1 MNAVSRHILPLF
13 AFVTITALSGCVV
26 PTVSL
31 HSFREVSVTI
41 TEANSGTPVALVPFR
56 VHYEYSPADSPIV
69 YHLELRTPKEVQ
81 ATTDANGQ
89 AVIKLA
95 DYAWTTAL
103 DVDDKQRGY
112 FAEFVL
118 SKEVIRKGGRIE
130 PRYPLP
136 QYPKLRLEID
146 LLKRPNRKRN
156 VENAG
161 AR

>member
-1 MNAVSRHILPLF
+1 
-13 AFVTITALSGCVV
+13 
-26 PTVSL
+26 
-31 HSFREVSVTI
+31 
-41 TEANSGTPVALVPFR
+41 